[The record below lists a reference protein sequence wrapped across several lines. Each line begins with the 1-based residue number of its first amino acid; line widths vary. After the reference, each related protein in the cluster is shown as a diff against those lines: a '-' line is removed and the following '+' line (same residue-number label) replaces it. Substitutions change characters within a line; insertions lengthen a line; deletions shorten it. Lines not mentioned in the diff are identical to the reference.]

1 MKLIITEDYQE
12 MSRAAAHHLLGYMS
26 KTRRVNL
33 AITAGSTP
41 KGMYEYLTTLVK
53 GKPWY
58 DNCYFYNFDE
68 IPFRGKEGEGVTIT
82 NLRNLF
88 FTPAGIKEENIQKLT
103 IDNYREHDQK
113 LAREGGLDLVVLG
126 LGADGHFC
134 GNLPNTTHFH
144 EQTVEFPIQGEMV
157 DIVAHGELGGDFSL
171 VPDSYVTMG
180 PKSIMAAKNLLIIV
194 SGAGKAQAL
203 KNVLQ
208 GPVTEDVPASV
219 LQLHPS
225 LMVIADKAAAAE
237 LALG

>member
-1 MKLIITEDYQE
+1 
-12 MSRAAAHHLLGYMS
+12 
-26 KTRRVNL
+26 
-33 AITAGSTP
+33 
-41 KGMYEYLTTLVK
+41 
-53 GKPWY
+53 
-58 DNCYFYNFDE
+58 
-68 IPFRGKEGEGVTIT
+68 
-82 NLRNLF
+82 
-88 FTPAGIKEENIQKLT
+88 
-103 IDNYREHDQK
+103 
-113 LAREGGLDLVVLG
+113 REGGLDLVVLG

-237 LALG
+237 LALD

>member
-1 MKLIITEDYQE
+1 M
-12 MSRAAAHHLLGYMS
+12 
-26 KTRRVNL
+26 
-33 AITAGSTP
+33 
-41 KGMYEYLTTLVK
+41 
-53 GKPWY
+53 
-58 DNCYFYNFDE
+58 
-68 IPFRGKEGEGVTIT
+68 
-82 NLRNLF
+82 
-88 FTPAGIKEENIQKLT
+88 
-103 IDNYREHDQK
+103 
-113 LAREGGLDLVVLG
+113 VLG
-126 LGADGHFC
+126 LGVDGHFC

-194 SGAGKAQAL
+194 SGAGK
-203 KNVLQ
+203 

>member
-1 MKLIITEDYQE
+1 MTHPRQY
-12 MSRAAAHHLLGYMS
+12 
-26 KTRRVNL
+26 
-33 AITAGSTP
+33 GSCCT
-41 KGMYEYLTTLVK
+41 LT
-53 GKPWY
+53 
-58 DNCYFYNFDE
+58 
-68 IPFRGKEGEGVTIT
+68 
-82 NLRNLF
+82 
-88 FTPAGIKEENIQKLT
+88 
-103 IDNYREHDQK
+103 
-113 LAREGGLDLVVLG
+113 
-126 LGADGHFC
+126 
-134 GNLPNTTHFH
+134 
-144 EQTVEFPIQGEMV
+144 IQGEMV

-194 SGAGKAQAL
+194 SGASKAQAL

>member
-12 MSRAAAHHLLGYMS
+12 MSRVAAHHLLGYMS

-88 FTPAGIKEENIQKLT
+88 FTPAGIKE
-103 IDNYREHDQK
+103 
-113 LAREGGLDLVVLG
+113 AREGGLDLVVLG